1 MLANMPHLPRH
12 VEPDIA
18 RLCDEAVRV
27 ALEHVIRSAGG
38 RASDDAIRSLVISH
52 KLHSTGKWFVIHHT
66 KCGNLHRRGQRRI
79 ELSPAIVWLLYQ

>member
-27 ALEHVIRSAGG
+27 ALEHVIRNAGG
-38 RASDDAIRSLVISH
+38 RASDDAILPRAISH
-52 KLHSTGKWFVIHHT
+52 KLHGTGEWFVIHHT
-66 KCGNLHRRGQRRI
+66 NCGMEICTDEVIGASSCH
-79 ELSPAIVWLLYQ
+79 PP

>member
-27 ALEHVIRSAGG
+27 APEHVIRNAGG
-38 RASDDAIRSLVISH
+38 RASDDAILSLAISH
-52 KLHSTGKWFVIHHT
+52 KLHGTGEWFVIHRPT
-66 KCGNLHRRGQRRI
+66 AAWKS
-79 ELSPAIVWLLYQ
+79 SPTRS

>member
-27 ALEHVIRSAGG
+27 ALEHVIRNAGG

-52 KLHSTGKWFVIHHT
+52 QLHGTGEWFKASYRLTEEGRAALAHEL
-66 KCGNLHRRGQRRI
+66 GRG
-79 ELSPAIVWLLYQ
+79 ETLDG

>member
-27 ALEHVIRSAGG
+27 ALEHLIRNAGG
-38 RASDDAIRSLVISH
+38 RASGDAIRSLVICH
-52 KLHSTGKWFVIHHT
+52 KPHGTGEWFVIHHT
-66 KCGNLHRRGQRRI
+66 NCGMETFTDEVIGASSCH
-79 ELSPAIVWLLYQ
+79 PP

>member
-38 RASDDAIRSLVISH
+38 RANDGMEIFTNEV
-52 KLHSTGKWFVIHHT
+52 TGASSGH
-66 KCGNLHRRGQRRI
+66 
-79 ELSPAIVWLLYQ
+79 PP